1 MHKPRVEWHHVSG
14 TQQQFH
20 LLTVSLLKL
29 KSSNLAIM
37 NFTIAKN
44 KEISILVRMNNMK
57 GDTKIQELLSINK

>member
-1 MHKPRVEWHHVSG
+1 MHKPRVEGHHASG

-20 LLTVSLLKL
+20 LLIASLLEL

-57 GDTKIQELLSINK
+57 GVTKIQELLSISK